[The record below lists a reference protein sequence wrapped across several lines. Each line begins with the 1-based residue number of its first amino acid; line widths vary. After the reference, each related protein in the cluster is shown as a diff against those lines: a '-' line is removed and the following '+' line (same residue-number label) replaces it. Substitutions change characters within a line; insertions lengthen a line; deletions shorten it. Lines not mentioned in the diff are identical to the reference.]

1 MQSKRAAIAGVA
13 LLVVAVVLFVVLKS
27 GSSSPS
33 ETKGVTQIQ
42 FRNRQPVGG
51 VKEITVNKGDHV
63 RFEVRSDMTADIHVH
78 GYEFEK
84 PAKPGG
90 TVAFDFP
97 ANLDGEFEIEAH
109 PNGNEKAGIQLA
121 RLTVNP

>member
-1 MQSKRAAIAGVA
+1 MQSRRAALAGVA
-13 LLVVAVVLFVVLKS
+13 LVIVAVVLSVVRKG

-33 ETKGVTQIQ
+33 VTKGVTKIE

-51 VKEITVNKGDHV
+51 VKQITVNKGDRV
-63 RFEVRSDMTADIHVH
+63 RFDVHSDMDADIHVH

-84 PAKPGG
+84 PVKPGG

-97 ANLDGEFEIEAH
+97 ANLDGEFDIEAH
-109 PNGNEKAGIQLA
+109 PNGNELQGIQLA
-121 RLTVNP
+121 SLTVNP

>member
-1 MQSKRAAIAGVA
+1 MQSKRAAIALVA
-13 LLVVAVVLFVVLKS
+13 LLGVAVVLFVVLKS
-27 GSSSPS
+27 GSSSPT

-51 VKEITVNKGDHV
+51 VKQITVNKGDRVGFAVH
-63 RFEVRSDMTADIHVH
+63 SDMRADIHVH

-84 PAKPGG
+84 PVDPGG
-90 TVAFDFP
+90 TVSFNFP
-97 ANLDGEFEIEAH
+97 ATLDGEFEIEAH

-121 RLTVNP
+121 ALTVNP